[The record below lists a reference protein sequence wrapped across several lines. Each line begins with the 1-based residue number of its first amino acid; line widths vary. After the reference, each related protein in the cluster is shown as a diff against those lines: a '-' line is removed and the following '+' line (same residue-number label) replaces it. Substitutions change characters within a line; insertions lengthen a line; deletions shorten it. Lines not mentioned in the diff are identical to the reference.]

1 MYSNFRFELA
11 KSQLVNSYLANADA
25 DGAKQAKLIFLRSIL
40 SAAAKYGRVTMD
52 DVQRAIDHAIEH
64 SGVME
69 LSLEYAD
76 GIIADLCQ
84 IGDNYIGA
92 LSRQQAA
99 ELRRLRKLCILV
111 AATGDQDA
119 LAQIADLL

>member
-25 DGAKQAKLIFLRSIL
+25 DNAKQAKLLFLRSIL
-40 SAAAKYGRVTMD
+40 SAAALRGKVTQD
-52 DVQRAIDHAIEH
+52 DIQRAIDHAIEH
-64 SGVME
+64 SGIME
-69 LSLEYAD
+69 LSLECAD
-76 GIIADLCQ
+76 GVIADLWS

-99 ELRRLRKLCILV
+99 ELRRLRKLCLRAV
-111 AATGDQDA
+111 ERGDADA
-119 LAQIADLL
+119 LAQIADIL

>member
-11 KSQLVNSYLANADA
+11 KSQMANSYLADADA
-25 DGAKQAKLIFLRSIL
+25 DGAKQAKRLFLRSIL
-40 SAAAKYGRVTMD
+40 SAAALRERVTPD

-76 GIIADLCQ
+76 GIIADLWQ
-84 IGDNYIGA
+84 IGDSYIGA
-92 LSRQQAA
+92 LSPAQAA
-99 ELRRLRKLCILV
+99 ELRQLRKLCLLA

-119 LAQIADLL
+119 LSQIAELI

>member
-11 KSQLVNSYLANADA
+11 KSQLVNSYLYTAA
-25 DGAKQAKLIFLRSIL
+25 DGAKQAKLLFLRSLL
-40 SAAAKYGRVTMD
+40 SAAALRGKVTQD

-64 SGVME
+64 SGVMK
-69 LSLEYAD
+69 LSSECAD
-76 GIIADLCQ
+76 GIIADLWQ

-99 ELRRLRKLCILV
+99 ELRRLRKLCILA
-111 AATGDQDA
+111 AATGDRDA
-119 LAQIADLL
+119 LSQISEIL

>member
-25 DGAKQAKLIFLRSIL
+25 DGAKQAKLLFLRSIL
-40 SAAAKYGRVTMD
+40 SAAALRGKVTQD
-52 DVQRAIDHAIEH
+52 DIQRAIDHAIEH

-99 ELRRLRKLCILV
+99 ELRRLRKLCLLA

-119 LAQIADLL
+119 LAQIAELL